1 MSSNTCPSA
10 ESNSNSPDI
19 SLENSQMPLYVEDRF
34 ITVIIFFSVFVCF
47 FARIT
52 RALDAATNYV
62 GCPKFGFCTHGHL
75 AGVWALLFELSV
87 YSYICTE

>member
-34 ITVIIFFSVFVCF
+34 ITVIIFSLFLFVF
-47 FARIT
+47 
-52 RALDAATNYV
+52 L
-62 GCPKFGFCTHGHL
+62 P
-75 AGVWALLFELSV
+75 E
-87 YSYICTE
+87 